1 VGAALRRAENS
12 PSQLAFLSQCSE
24 DKSITSM
31 NANAL
36 AIPNRFNRVPLGT
49 KKPGD
54 EMIKGSQLVGRAV
67 IDMEA
72 AERLGK
78 IKEIIV
84 QHDGERVAGFV
95 VVHGET
101 LVGTAGK
108 RRMIPASAVHSIG
121 PDAMTVRGSAMQ
133 ELVELDNLPR
143 VSDIIGHKMVTQTG
157 RLLGIID
164 DVLINRADGS
174 IVGFVVGEG
183 VRGKLE
189 NIFNPQRSRV
199 RGYVRAEAD
208 LHVGKDLIIVPDD
221 ALIEGEPAAHE
232 GNQKPTTGKTYERD
246 SQGWEARASA
256 ESTRPSIW
264 TRRTDT
270 AAQTRPET
278 AVDRSLKSETA
289 RASETGRPVTL
300 DEEKTSE
307 IATPLTTDE
316 AVTTVP
322 QNEAV
327 TTVQQ
332 DQSLK

>member
-1 VGAALRRAENS
+1 
-12 PSQLAFLSQCSE
+12 
-24 DKSITSM
+24 
-31 NANAL
+31 
-36 AIPNRFNRVPLGT
+36 
-49 KKPGD
+49 
-54 EMIKGSQLVGRAV
+54 MIKGSQLVGRAV

-84 QHDGERVAGFV
+84 QRDGERVAGFV

-133 ELVELDNLPR
+133 ELVELGNLPR
-143 VSDIIGHKMVTQTG
+143 MSDIIGHKMVTQSG
-157 RLLGIID
+157 RLLGVID
-164 DVLINRADGS
+164 DVLINRGDGT

-183 VRGKLE
+183 VRSKLE
-189 NIFNPQRSRV
+189 NIFNPQRSQV

-232 GNQKPTTGKTYERD
+232 GDQKSPISKTVEAD
-246 SQGWEARASA
+246 SHGWGERASA

-270 AAQTRPET
+270 PAPTRPET
-278 AVDRSLKSETA
+278 AVDRPLKSETA
-289 RASETGRPVTL
+289 RASETGRPAML
-300 DEEKTSE
+300 DEEKAPE
-307 IATPLTTDE
+307 IPTPVTTHE
-316 AVTTVP
+316 AVTTVSRDEP
-322 QNEAV
+322 V